1 MNDDWMYDSDPTQ
14 NAASKA
20 VLTFIKDHEDAGKM
34 AIVSLS
40 RALGMSLVMATV
52 PDQRD
57 MALSVVVRELCQ
69 AFALS
74 LEFEDES
81 NEAS

>member
-1 MNDDWMYDSDPTQ
+1 
-14 NAASKA
+14 
-20 VLTFIKDHEDAGKM
+20 M

-74 LEFEDES
+74 LEVEDEPV
-81 NEAS
+81 EAS

>member
-1 MNDDWMYDSDPTQ
+1 MNSDWMYDSDETQ
-14 NAASKA
+14 IAASKA
-20 VLTFIKDHEDAGKM
+20 LLTFMKDHEDAGKM

-40 RALGMSLVMATV
+40 RAFGMSLVMTTV

>member
-14 NAASKA
+14 NAASK
-20 VLTFIKDHEDAGKM
+20 VLLTFIKDHEDSGKM

-40 RALGMSLVMATV
+40 RALGMSLVMSTV

-74 LEFEDES
+74 LEVEDES
-81 NEAS
+81 VEAS